1 MSVIAVIKRAIICLR
16 TYVFLNNLI
25 INIIPRKLELNRITH
40 GANVKFFI
48 IMITIISNRCSAL

>member
-1 MSVIAVIKRAIICLR
+1 MSIIAVIKRIIICLR

-40 GANVKFFI
+40 GPKVKFLI
-48 IMITIISNRCSAL
+48 